1 MDEVGGSAA
10 VSRRCRC
17 LLADLRGGSQA
28 ADTHA
33 QSSLL
38 MELLSNLALGF
49 EVAFSPVN
57 LFYCFVGVFLGTF
70 IGVLP
75 GIGALAAV
83 SMLLPVTFYLEP
95 ATALVMLAGVY
106 YGAEYGDRKSVV

>member
-17 LLADLRGGSQA
+17 LLADLRGGAQA

-38 MELLSNLALGF
+38 MDLLSNLALGF

-95 ATALVMLAGVY
+95 ATALVMLAEIGRAHV
-106 YGAEYGDRKSVV
+106 